1 MPDPDSQ
8 VCCHCHNGEKINRK
22 RYLFSIQKILFCMRI
37 WLDWLCQPICL
48 AEGKMDPLLSWSGK
62 IQFNP
67 FVLINCSSGHHSSV
81 LHSPHILSWIQHSHV
96 HIQGLWGAK
105 RREERIIISICSRCG
120 RCRSGSGRRCINQSI
135 SGDTRYC
142 QVVTLYIPQK
152 PVTFIYAV

>member
-81 LHSPHILSWIQHSHV
+81 LHSPHILSWIHHSHV

-105 RREERIIISICSRCG
+105 REREG
-120 RCRSGSGRRCINQSI
+120 RGLSFQFVAGVASAGQAGAALIRASLEIRDTVRWSHSTFHRSQ
-135 SGDTRYC
+135 
-142 QVVTLYIPQK
+142 
-152 PVTFIYAV
+152 